1 MTLGLLVGLGA
12 AEAIFRSRDHG
23 AFPHLNLY
31 APDPELGVRL
41 RPGESMKLA
50 FAGNPLTG
58 VRINAAGLR
67 GADPGPPGGDEVLVL
82 GDSQVFGL
90 GVEENETASARLEA
104 MLGGARVINA
114 GVPTYGPPEYEK
126 LLARQLQERK
136 PKRVVYVVNMAND
149 LFEAERPNR
158 ERHTV
163 WDGWAVRK
171 ETAPTTLASFPGREF
186 LFRKSHAVFAL
197 RRWWYLRDSPV
208 ETFSTPSEGTFRDIG
223 VAAARAAEE
232 HLRAEHDARILLRL
246 QEAKA
251 AVADAEVNAAR
262 ASFMA
267 LLSAQSLKVEETTHA
282 QSSDYYFDPIAASF
296 AKPGDIVGSQDFG
309 EWGRPINAT
318 AALILRGA
326 EVRRKIE
333 GILRERAQGSAEQ
346 AAKINPVLEEV
357 AGSQK
362 RIDALRAEPLPR
374 IRSWSPLAPS
384 IRRAKALCDAAGAR
398 LLVAVLP
405 LDVQVSPDEWAKYGQ
420 APMDLAP
427 SRILFDDLIDT
438 AADVGAETIDL
449 TPALRAAEP
458 GAFLKGDLHMT
469 PKGHEAMARALA
481 AVLSAPP
488 TSRPA
493 VPQAG
498 RPLGRTPPT
507 SLALVQT
514 RSEVLVPGSTAAGC
528 ETYIVDEWLTLR
540 CHHEGIDKSP
550 PLGVKVRSAPL
561 NEAVIY
567 LDKNH
572 RRPQDPSAVV
582 VQVPVM
588 RGVVTKVDFRWAK
601 RSRRLDTVWDGS
613 KVTTSFHSLPDDQ
626 ASDIP
631 DMVAPRPEACKVLAD
646 AGEKRPCDELLFFD
660 NPDCFTTYKEDRPSL
675 AACLVGNRSTPPSCP
690 RGMAPVGVFQR
701 CLPLC
706 GKDTPCKTGA
716 CTAYEGGEVCL

>member
-1 MTLGLLVGLGA
+1 VTLGLVVGLGA
-12 AEAIFRSRDHG
+12 SEALFRSRDHG

-31 APDPELGVRL
+31 APDAELGVRL
-41 RPGESMKLA
+41 LPGESMKLA
-50 FAGNPLTG
+50 FGGNPVTG
-58 VRINAAGLR
+58 VRINGAGLR
-67 GADPGPPGGDEVLVL
+67 GAEPGPPGGDEVLVI

-90 GVEENETASARLEA
+90 GVEEGETASARLEGL
-104 MLGGARVINA
+104 LGGARVINA

-126 LLARQLQERK
+126 VLARQLQERK

-149 LFEAERPNR
+149 LFEAERPNSA
-158 ERHTV
+158 RHTV

-171 ETAPTTLASFPGREF
+171 ETAPTTTANFPGREV

-223 VAAARAAEE
+223 EAAARAAEE
-232 HLRAEHDARILLRL
+232 HLRTRNDTRRLLRL
-246 QEAKA
+246 QEAKT

-267 LLSAQSLKVEETTHA
+267 LLSEQSLDVKETAKVGYG
-282 QSSDYYFDPIAASF
+282 DYKWDPIAASF

-318 AALILRGA
+318 AALILQGA
-326 EVRRKIE
+326 EARRKIE
-333 GILRERAQGSAEQ
+333 AILRERALGSSEK
-346 AAKINPVLEEV
+346 AAKINPVLDEV

-362 RIDALRAEPLPR
+362 RVDALRAEPLPR
-374 IRSWSPLAPS
+374 IRAWSPLAPS
-384 IRRAKALCDAAGAR
+384 IRRAKAMCDAAGAR
-398 LLVAVLP
+398 LLVAILP

-420 APMDLAP
+420 ASVDLAP

-449 TPALRAAEP
+449 TPALQAAEP

-488 TSRPA
+488 ASRPL

-507 SLALVQT
+507 SLVLVRT
-514 RSEVLVPGSTAAGC
+514 RNEVLVPGSTAAGC

-540 CHHEGIDKSP
+540 CHGDGVDRSP

-561 NEAVIY
+561 NESVVY
-567 LDKNH
+567 LNRNSH
-572 RRPQDPSAVV
+572 RHEEKSAVV

-588 RGVVTKVDFRWAK
+588 RGVVTKVDFRWPK

-613 KVTTSFHSLPDDQ
+613 KVTTSFHALPDEQ

-631 DMVAPRPEACKVLAD
+631 DLVAPRPEACKVLAD
-646 AGEKRPCDELLFFD
+646 AGEKQPCDELLFFD
-660 NPDCFTTYKEDRPSL
+660 NPDCFTTYKEDGPSL

-690 RGMAPVGVFQR
+690 RGQAPVGVFQR

-706 GKDTPCKTGA
+706 GKDTPCKTGT